1 MSTESDIFCRIT
13 VIYNAASSQITRLQ
27 KLYPAPAGSQI
38 IIQGELMN
46 MKEHNK
52 EEQPYMSEKLVIF
65 NRIYKEYNEIYH
77 DAATRLGLSN
87 SEFDTL
93 YAICELGDGCKQSD
107 ICRTTFIPK
116 QTVNSAIRVLEKKDY
131 LTLAS
136 GKGRSMHIYLTEQ
149 GLQLVRRTIF
159 PMVEIENE
167 AFPKLTEKEYKSIL
181 HFHTQYLTALR
192 EGIQKL

>member
-1 MSTESDIFCRIT
+1 MDGSYLQPGQNRLTT
-13 VIYNAASSQITRLQ
+13 NSQQTHN
-27 KLYPAPAGSQI
+27 KLTANLHEK
-38 IIQGELMN
+38 GEAKN
-46 MKEHNK
+46 MKEHNKEHNK

-77 DAATRLGLSN
+77 EAAIRLGLSN

-93 YAICELGDGCKQSD
+93 YAICELGDGCKQTD

-116 QTVNSAIRVLEKKDY
+116 QT
-131 LTLAS
+131 
-136 GKGRSMHIYLTEQ
+136 MHIYLTEQ

-167 AFPKLTEKEYKSIL
+167 AFPKLTEKEYKAIL
-181 HFHTQYLTALR
+181 HFHAQYLAALR

>member
-1 MSTESDIFCRIT
+1 MSTKLDIFCRIT
-13 VIYNAASSQITRLQ
+13 VIYNAAASQITRLQ
-27 KLYPAPAGSQI
+27 KLYPAPADSQI

>member
-1 MSTESDIFCRIT
+1 MKEH
-13 VIYNAASSQITRLQ
+13 N
-27 KLYPAPAGSQI
+27 
-38 IIQGELMN
+38 
-46 MKEHNK
+46 KEHNK

-77 DAATRLGLSN
+77 EAAIRLGLSN

-93 YAICELGDGCKQSD
+93 YAICELGDGCKQTD

-116 QTVNSAIRVLEKKDY
+116 QTVNSAIRTLEKKEY

-159 PMVEIENE
+159 PMVQIENE
-167 AFPKLTEKEYKSIL
+167 AFPKLTEKEYKAIL
-181 HFHTQYLTALR
+181 HFHAQYLAALR

>member
-1 MSTESDIFCRIT
+1 MDGS
-13 VIYNAASSQITRLQ
+13 YLQPGQNRLTTNSRQ
-27 KLYPAPAGSQI
+27 THNKLTANLHEK
-38 IIQGELMN
+38 GEAMN
-46 MKEHNK
+46 TKEHNKEHNK

-77 DAATRLGLSN
+77 EAAIRLGLSN

-93 YAICELGDGCKQSD
+93 YAICELGDGCKQTD

-116 QTVNSAIRVLEKKDY
+116 QTVNSAIRTLEKKEY

-181 HFHTQYLTALR
+181 HFHTQYLSALR
-192 EGIQKL
+192 MGIQKL

>member
-1 MSTESDIFCRIT
+1 MDGSYLKPGQNRLTT
-13 VIYNAASSQITRLQ
+13 NSQQTHN
-27 KLYPAPAGSQI
+27 KLTANLHEK
-38 IIQGELMN
+38 GEAKN
-46 MKEHNK
+46 MKEHNKEHNK

-77 DAATRLGLSN
+77 EAAIRLGLSN

-93 YAICELGDGCKQSD
+93 YAICELGDGCKQTD

-116 QTVNSAIRVLEKKDY
+116 QTVNSAIRTLEKKEY

-167 AFPKLTEKEYKSIL
+167 AFPKLTEKEYKAIL
-181 HFHTQYLTALR
+181 HFHAQYLAALR

>member
-1 MSTESDIFCRIT
+1 
-13 VIYNAASSQITRLQ
+13 
-27 KLYPAPAGSQI
+27 
-38 IIQGELMN
+38 MN
-46 MKEHNK
+46 MKAHNKEHNK

-77 DAATRLGLSN
+77 EADIRLGLSN

-93 YAICELGDGCKQSD
+93 YAICELGDGCKQTD

-116 QTVNSAIRVLEKKDY
+116 QTVNSAIRTLEKKEY

-181 HFHTQYLTALR
+181 HFHTQYLSALR
-192 EGIQKL
+192 MGIQKL

>member
-1 MSTESDIFCRIT
+1 MDGSYPQPDC
-13 VIYNAASSQITRLQ
+13 N
-27 KLYPAPAGSQI
+27 KLTTNLHEK
-38 IIQGELMN
+38 GEAMN

-77 DAATRLGLSN
+77 EAAIRLGLSN

-93 YAICELGDGCKQSD
+93 YAICELGDGCKQTD

-116 QTVNSAIRVLEKKDY
+116 QTVNSAIRTLEKKEY

-136 GKGRSMHIYLTEQ
+136 GKGRSMQIFLTDEGQHVMQEKIYP
-149 GLQLVRRTIF
+149 VIKA
-159 PMVEIENE
+159 ENK
-167 AFPKLTEKEYKSIL
+167 A
-181 HFHTQYLTALR
+181 
-192 EGIQKL
+192 

>member
-1 MSTESDIFCRIT
+1 MDGSYLKPGQNRLTT
-13 VIYNAASSQITRLQ
+13 NSQQTHN
-27 KLYPAPAGSQI
+27 KLTANLHEK
-38 IIQGELMN
+38 GEAKN
-46 MKEHNK
+46 KKEPTKEHNK

-77 DAATRLGLSN
+77 EAAIRLGLSN

-93 YAICELGDGCKQSD
+93 YAICELGDGCKQTD

-116 QTVNSAIRVLEKKDY
+116 QTVNSAIRTLEKKEY

-167 AFPKLTEKEYKSIL
+167 AFPKLTEKEYKAIL
-181 HFHTQYLTALR
+181 HFHAQYLAALR

>member
-1 MSTESDIFCRIT
+1 MDGSYPQPDCNKLTT
-13 VIYNAASSQITRLQ
+13 SSQQ
-27 KLYPAPAGSQI
+27 AHNKLTTNLHEK
-38 IIQGELMN
+38 GEAMN
-46 MKEHNK
+46 MKAHNKEHNK

-77 DAATRLGLSN
+77 EAAIRLGLSN

-93 YAICELGDGCKQSD
+93 YAICELGDGCKQTD

-116 QTVNSAIRVLEKKDY
+116 QTVNSAIRTLERKEY

-181 HFHTQYLTALR
+181 HFHTQYLSALR
-192 EGIQKL
+192 MGIQKL

>member
-13 VIYNAASSQITRLQ
+13 VIYNAAASQITRLQ
-27 KLYPAPAGSQI
+27 KLYPEPAGSKI

>member
-1 MSTESDIFCRIT
+1 MDGSYLKPDQNRLTT
-13 VIYNAASSQITRLQ
+13 NSQQTHN
-27 KLYPAPAGSQI
+27 KLTANLHEK
-38 IIQGELMN
+38 GEAKN
-46 MKEHNK
+46 MKEHNKEHNK

-77 DAATRLGLSN
+77 EAAIRLGLSN

-93 YAICELGDGCKQSD
+93 YAICELGDGCKQTD

-116 QTVNSAIRVLEKKDY
+116 QTVNSAIRTLEKKEY

-181 HFHTQYLTALR
+181 HFHTQYLSALR
-192 EGIQKL
+192 MGIQKL

>member
-1 MSTESDIFCRIT
+1 
-13 VIYNAASSQITRLQ
+13 
-27 KLYPAPAGSQI
+27 
-38 IIQGELMN
+38 MN

-167 AFPKLTEKEYKSIL
+167 AFPKLTEKEYKTIL
-181 HFHTQYLTALR
+181 HFHAQYLAALR